1 MGLVRSYHVS
11 REGAWHDRPHRIGG
25 TDLGQSRFRNSR
37 HLLQQSVLLA
47 PEMQGSIFSLWPP
60 PPPLP
65 GENNQV
71 Q

>member
-47 PEMQGSIFSLWPP
+47 PEMQGSIFSL
-60 PPPLP
+60 
-65 GENNQV
+65 
-71 Q
+71 